1 MKNYKST
8 RSILSITFVAVAV
21 CVGAWSQNVQVVTEP
36 AAPSGQVTTITQTTP
51 VTPPTQEVTVVK
63 KATKTVHIRHE
74 ALMDATGNIVDS
86 IIVKTAPPEPKEEV
100 MSIETRPAENAV
112 WVPGYWQWNADN
124 ANYDWVP
131 GTWRRAIPGMTWNI
145 GHWNKVSNGYEWS
158 PGFWTGESGAPA
170 ATETTT
176 TRTVVIRDAPP
187 ALKEES
193 RPASPGADMVWIP
206 GSWANEKGEY
216 VWSSG
221 RWERPATANMI
232 WSPIH
237 WVHASEGYE
246 SVKGHWDYPA
256 ESRTYVISTE
266 RSDKDRDRSDRERS
280 EKH

>member
-112 WVPGYWQWNADN
+112 WIPGYWQWDADSS
-124 ANYDWVP
+124 NYEWVP
-131 GTWRRAIPGMTWNI
+131 GTWRRAIPGMAWSPGRWNE
-145 GHWNKVSNGYEWS
+145 VANGYEWS
-158 PGFWTGESGAPA
+158 PGYWNDEAPA
-170 ATETTT
+170 SAPVPVTTF
-176 TRTVVIRDAPP
+176 RTPSGMSA
-187 ALKEES
+187 S
-193 RPASPGADMVWIP
+193 RAAS
-206 GSWANEKGEY
+206 AN
-216 VWSSG
+216 SSAVNG
-221 RWERPATANMI
+221 
-232 WSPIH
+232 
-237 WVHASEGYE
+237 
-246 SVKGHWDYPA
+246 
-256 ESRTYVISTE
+256 VISAGFRTIVFPAAMAG
-266 RSDKDRDRSDRERS
+266 RIFQAAICSG
-280 EKH
+280 